1 MPKERPPQVVAVE
14 ALGTAWTV
22 HSLYPDPEAQPAF
35 RRAVEALIEVVES
48 DMAIEIEGA
57 RFLFDG
63 ADIETE
69 REGAERLAR
78 RCFVHHVESIRFE
91 SAPTAIDVAKFFGSL
106 AKEEDAVRAAGGIG
120 AALRRSGVA
129 SMSVVQRTQLR
140 TVTEDTTVDRNE
152 RVQSVIEHGADPK
165 EFAAALIEKAGGDPE
180 LLAEM
185 FLDEYQQTLEL
196 VSDDDYQGREEVVKA
211 FVEAFFHIPEPA
223 NLAVFARFLDQ
234 RESDDERAFL
244 DQFAGNELARLAPR
258 LDPQGLALLLDYARV
273 STDQADG
280 RPEEL
285 LELLQ
290 TTDAVQAAREVA
302 AVSVHERLRDLA
314 GSEVSKAAY
323 LEALRAGF
331 PNPQHFFYH
340 ALEVFRGLLHAE
352 DRDDRFRRLMRIWI
366 GKVGTAVRRGQYR
379 RAELWLRAVLDASTF
394 PERRRPEIDEA
405 LAQIS
410 SSEIMS
416 AVVQKAAEGGDAAP
430 AVRLL
435 TALGTGA
442 VNVLVDLLAEEQDA
456 ARRRM
461 LVDILSDVARS
472 DPAPLTAR
480 LNDSRWYL
488 VRNIVIVL
496 RHTGDRNAI
505 RLMRPVLSY
514 SDHRVRLEALRGLA
528 MLGDEA
534 DPFFETALGDD
545 HASVRQT
552 AIALLGTHATE
563 TAERLLV
570 AALDRRNLDLSEKER
585 VVELLAE
592 RTGPMA
598 RAALEELAARRFS
611 FSATTRVLRRRAR
624 GALKGSPA

>member
-1 MPKERPPQVVAVE
+1 MAKERSPQVVAVE

-22 HSLYPDPEAQPAF
+22 HSLYPDPDIQPAF
-35 RRAVEALIEVVES
+35 RRAVETLIEIIEPDMSIEVE
-48 DMAIEIEGA
+48 GP

-63 ADIETE
+63 DEVETE

-78 RCFVHHVESIRFE
+78 RCFVHHVESIRFDDT
-91 SAPTAIDVAKFFGSL
+91 PTAVDVAKFFASL
-106 AKEEDAVRAAGGIG
+106 AKEEDSVRASGGIA
-120 AALRRSGVA
+120 AALRRDGIA

-140 TVTEDTTVDRNE
+140 TITEDETVDRDE
-152 RVQSVIEHGADPK
+152 RVQSVIEQGSDPK
-165 EFAAALIEKAGGDPE
+165 EFAAALMEQAGDDPDR
-180 LLAEM
+180 LAEL
-185 FLDEYQQTLEL
+185 FLDEYQKTLDLISE
-196 VSDDDYQGREEVVKA
+196 DDYSGREEVVKA

-223 NLAVFARFLDQ
+223 NLAIFAQFLDE
-234 RESDDERAFL
+234 RESESERAFL
-244 DQFAGNELARLAPR
+244 DQFAGNELARLAPS

-290 TTDAVQAAREVA
+290 GADAVQAAREVA

-314 GSEVSKAAY
+314 GSEVDKSAF
-323 LEALRAGF
+323 LEALRSEF

-340 ALEVFRGLLHAE
+340 ALEVFRGLLYAE
-352 DRDDRFRRLMRIWI
+352 DRDDRFRRLMRIWV

-394 PERRRPEIDEA
+394 PEHRRAEVDDS

-416 AVVQKAAEGGDAAP
+416 AVVQKATEGGEAAP

-435 TALGTGA
+435 TALGTRA
-442 VNVLVDLLAEEQDA
+442 VNVLIDLLADEQDA

-461 LVDILSDVARS
+461 LVDILSEVARD
-472 DPAPLTAR
+472 DPTPLTAR
-480 LNDSRWYL
+480 LNDSRWFL

-496 RHTGDRNAI
+496 RHTGDREAI
-505 RLMRPVLSY
+505 RLMKPVLSY

-534 DPFFETALGDD
+534 VPIFETALGDD
-545 HASVRQT
+545 HQSVRQT
-552 AIALLGTHATE
+552 AIALLGTQGTVP
-563 TAERLLV
+563 AERLLV
-570 AALDRRNLDLSEKER
+570 GALDRRSLDLSEKQR
-585 VVELLAE
+585 VVELLGE
-592 RTGPMA
+592 RPGSAA
-598 RAALEELAARRFS
+598 RDALEQLARKRFT
-611 FSATTRVLRRRAR
+611 FSSSTRILRRSAKD
-624 GALKGSPA
+624 ALKGSSA

>member
-1 MPKERPPQVVAVE
+1 MASERPPQVVAVE
-14 ALGTAWTV
+14 ALATAWTV
-22 HSLYPDPEAQPAF
+22 HSLYPDPDAQPAF
-35 RRAVEALIEVVES
+35 RRAVETLIEVVEP
-48 DMAIEIEGA
+48 DMTIEVEGP
-57 RFLFDG
+57 RFIFEGEDV
-63 ADIETE
+63 ETE

-78 RCFVHHVESIRFE
+78 RCFVHHIESIRFE
-91 SAPTAIDVAKFFGSL
+91 DAPTTIDVAKLFAAL
-106 AKEEDAVRAAGGIG
+106 AKEEETVRASGGI
-120 AALRRSGVA
+120 ANALRRDGIS

-140 TVTEDTTVDRNE
+140 TIETDDTPDRDG
-152 RVQSVIEHGADPK
+152 RVQSVIEQGADPK
-165 EFAAALIEKAGGDPE
+165 EFAASLIERAEGDPDR
-180 LLAEM
+180 LAEL
-185 FLDEYQQTLEL
+185 FLDEYQQTLDL
-196 VSDDDYQGREEVVKA
+196 VADDDYQGREEVVRT

-223 NLAVFARFLDQ
+223 NVSVFAEFLDNQ
-234 RESDDERAFL
+234 ESDDERAFL

-290 TTDAVQAAREVA
+290 TPDAVQAAREVA

-314 GSEVSKAAY
+314 GSEIDKAAF
-323 LEALRAGF
+323 LEALRSEF

-394 PERRRPEIDEA
+394 PEHRAQEVDDS

-416 AVVQKAAEGGDAAP
+416 SVVQKATEGGEAAP

-435 TALGTGA
+435 TALGSRA

-461 LVDILSDVARS
+461 LVDILSEVARN

-480 LNDSRWYL
+480 LSDSRWYL

-496 RHTGDRNAI
+496 RHTGDREAI

-514 SDHRVRLEALRGLA
+514 SDHRVRLEALRALA

-534 DPFFETALGDD
+534 MPFFETALGDD
-545 HASVRQT
+545 HPTVRQT
-552 AIALLGTHATE
+552 SIALLGAQGSTP
-563 TAERLLV
+563 AERLLV
-570 AALDRRNLDLSEKER
+570 GALERRSLDLSEKQR
-585 VVELLAE
+585 IVEMLAE
-592 RTGPMA
+592 RPGSSA
-598 RAALEELAARRFS
+598 QEALEELARKRFS
-611 FSATTRVLRRRAR
+611 FSSSTRTLRRAAKD
-624 GALKGSPA
+624 ALKGTQA